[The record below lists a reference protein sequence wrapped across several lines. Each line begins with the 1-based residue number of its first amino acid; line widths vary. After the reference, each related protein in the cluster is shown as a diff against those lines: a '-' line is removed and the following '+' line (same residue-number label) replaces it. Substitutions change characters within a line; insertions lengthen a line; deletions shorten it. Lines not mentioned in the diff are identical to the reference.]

1 MDTDRDRRPE
11 QGTRDAGRELY
22 RNPVSYAGFALM
34 AASAGLILFTLLL
47 QFSLRDP
54 SPYLGIFTYLL
65 LPAGLGA
72 GLLMVLYGMRR
83 ESLRRRRLRTTE
95 ARPYPRLDLNDPR
108 QRRRFL
114 AVTGVGSLLAI
125 LLVFVGYNG
134 FLFTE
139 SVTFCGTICHTVMD
153 PEYTAYLASPHAR
166 VACVDCHVGHGATW
180 YVKSKL
186 SGARQVLA
194 VLFDTYERPIPVP
207 IENLRPARETCEEC
221 HWPEK
226 FYGSRFVQYPHFR
239 YDEQNTAEQVSLIIK
254 TGGGSPMFGG
264 AAEGIHSAMIINND
278 VFYRAADEKLQD
290 IVEVRV
296 RSRLD
301 GSERVYVSKDTSL
314 DAAAIAALPER
325 RMDCMD
331 CHNRPTHIFPAP
343 DVSVDRA
350 MASGLISPDL
360 PWIKK
365 VAVDAITRDYP
376 DRESARTGIRQEVL
390 GYYQERYPEVAKSAG
405 EALHRAIQALITIR
419 DHSVFPAM
427 SVDWKT
433 YAMNNGHRNWP
444 GCFRCHDGRHVLK
457 CDGRPGCEE
466 KPLTRECTVCHTAP
480 ERGPLTSLGA
490 SAPSSDEDWHR
501 WRLEGRHAEIRC
513 DQCHQAGFRPPLD
526 CAECHRLDRK
536 APMMS
541 DMECT
546 ECHKTPGVARPV
558 EDCAS
563 CHDDLKGLHQGT
575 GHAQAECITCHKPH
589 RWTVGSQ
596 EPCLTCHKER
606 GVPAPDGGDADWAQ
620 KWK

>member
-1 MDTDRDRRPE
+1 MDTDRDERSEP
-11 QGTRDAGRELY
+11 GARDAGRELY
-22 RNPVSYAGFALM
+22 RNPISYVGLAVM
-34 AASAGLILFTLLL
+34 AASAGLILFTVLL

-54 SPYLGIFTYLL
+54 SPYLGIFTYLV
-65 LPAGLGA
+65 LPVGVGA
-72 GLLMVLYGMRR
+72 GLLTVLYGMRR
-83 ESLRRRRLRTTE
+83 ESLRRRRRRTTE
-95 ARPYPRLDLNDPR
+95 ARPYPRLDLNDRR
-108 QRRRFL
+108 QRRWFL
-114 AVTGVGSLLAI
+114 GVTGAGFLLGI

-139 SVTFCGTICHTVMD
+139 SVTFCGEVCHTVME
-153 PEYTAYLASPHAR
+153 PEHTAYLASPHAR
-166 VACVDCHVGHGATW
+166 VSCVDCHVGHGATW

-207 IENLRPARETCEEC
+207 IKDLRPARETCEEC

-239 YDEQNTAEQVSLIIK
+239 YDEGNAAEQVSLVVK

-278 VFYRAADEKLQD
+278 VFFRAADEKLQD

-296 RSRLD
+296 RSRID
-301 GSERVYVSKDTSL
+301 GSERVYVSKDAGL

-350 MASGLISPDL
+350 MASGLISPHL
-360 PWIKK
+360 PWIKT
-365 VAVDAITRDYP
+365 VAVDALTRDYP
-376 DRESARTGIRQEVL
+376 DRESARAGIRQEVT
-390 GYYQERYPEVAKSAG
+390 GYYQERYPDVARTAG
-405 EALHRAIQALITIR
+405 EALDRAVKALITIR

-427 SVDWKT
+427 NLNWKT

-444 GCFRCHDGRHVLK
+444 GCFRCHDGRHVLR
-457 CDGRPGCEE
+457 CESGCEE
-466 KPLTRECTVCHTAP
+466 KSITRECTACHTAP
-480 ERGPLTSLGA
+480 ERGPLTPLGA
-490 SAPSSDEDWHR
+490 STPSSDEDWHR
-501 WRLEGRHAEIRC
+501 WKLEGRHAEVRC
-513 DQCHQAGFRPPLD
+513 DRCHQAGFRPPLA

-536 APMMS
+536 APMMG

-546 ECHKTPGVARPV
+546 DCHKTPGIARPV
-558 EDCAS
+558 EDCGS
-563 CHDDLKGLHQGT
+563 CHDDLKGLHQAEQ
-575 GHAQAECITCHKPH
+575 HSQAACVACHKPH
-589 RWTVGSQ
+589 RWTVDSREICSG
-596 EPCLTCHKER
+596 CHKDR
-606 GVPAPDGGDADWAQ
+606 APDDTKGPQDAWTQ